1 MVKIVKLADN
11 GKFYQRGFGG
21 LNRGCAHF
29 AGSGFFCNF
38 AVYISAYC
46 AAC

>member
-11 GKFYQRGFGG
+11 GKFCRHGFAG

-29 AGSGFFCNF
+29 AGSGIFCNF

-46 AAC
+46 AVC

>member
-11 GKFYQRGFGG
+11 SKFYQRGFAG

-38 AVYISAYC
+38 AVYISACC
-46 AAC
+46 AVC

>member
-11 GKFYQRGFGG
+11 GKFYRRGFAVV
-21 LNRGCAHF
+21 NRGCAHF
-29 AGSGFFCNF
+29 AGSGIFCNF

>member
-11 GKFYQRGFGG
+11 GKFYRYGFGG
-21 LNRGCAHF
+21 LNRGRAHF

-46 AAC
+46 VAC